1 MSESELN
8 IKFIEDHILSILCQE
23 GPKSQNELLKYM
35 WIDNLNILFRVQ
47 RALDTLLEQGKVE
60 TRNGKLVP
68 IRLTYVET
76 I

>member
-1 MSESELN
+1 MSETDLN

-23 GPKSQNELLKYM
+23 GPKSQNELFKYM

-47 RALDTLLEQGKVE
+47 TALDTLLEQRKLAI
-60 TRNGKLVP
+60 RNGKLIPV
-68 IRLTYVET
+68 RLT